1 MNSKSTSNYE
11 AAIAAGKTYLSE
23 YQPIERCDLLAL
35 YAAAQE
41 YRGERYFWRTPD
53 ETTSIV
59 GLGWLATFSQPKLAD
74 FSEVRSLLKQ
84 AHYQPEAPFQAQLV
98 GGFAFD
104 EQAEVSQ
111 DWAELG
117 AGLFALPEILVS
129 KTGDQCG
136 VYTVAASSEEQR
148 QQKVAALQ
156 EKVASWLQANSDKSL
171 VTETP
176 AFQAQEELDVP
187 QWLQA
192 VEETVAAIRS
202 TETPLKKVVLARR
215 MKVETKQSI
224 ISAAVLQR
232 LAQQQ
237 PNTYL
242 FAIEHGGHVFAGATP
257 ERLLKATVDQFET
270 VSIAGSAPRG
280 KTKEE
285 DEALAQALLADA
297 KNTHE
302 HQVVVDRLETALAT
316 LLADG
321 FQSEARSVIKNRD
334 IQHLFVP
341 LAGQRKAGVNFLT
354 AVQKLHPTPALGGE
368 PKEAAVSWIRT
379 HEPASRG
386 MYGGPIGW
394 LGIQEDIGEFAVAIR
409 SGFFSGN
416 QATLY
421 AGCGIVA
428 DSDAESERQE
438 TRLKFQPMR
447 RGILG
452 DE

>member
-1 MNSKSTSNYE
+1 
-11 AAIAAGKTYLSE
+11 
-23 YQPIERCDLLAL
+23 
-35 YAAAQE
+35 
-41 YRGERYFWRTPD
+41 
-53 ETTSIV
+53 
-59 GLGWLATFSQPKLAD
+59 
-74 FSEVRSLLKQ
+74 
-84 AHYQPEAPFQAQLV
+84 
-98 GGFAFD
+98 
-104 EQAEVSQ
+104 
-111 DWAELG
+111 
-117 AGLFALPEILVS
+117 
-129 KTGDQCG
+129 
-136 VYTVAASSEEQR
+136 
-148 QQKVAALQ
+148 
-156 EKVASWLQANSDKSL
+156 
-171 VTETP
+171 
-176 AFQAQEELDVP
+176 
-187 QWLQA
+187 
-192 VEETVAAIRS
+192 
-202 TETPLKKVVLARR
+202 
-215 MKVETKQSI
+215 MKIETKQSI
-224 ISAAVLQR
+224 ISAGVLQR

-242 FAIEHGGHVFAGATP
+242 FAIEHGGHVIAGATP

-341 LAGQRKAGVNFLT
+341 LAGQRKAGVNFLS

>member
-23 YQPIERCDLLAL
+23 YQPLERCDLLAL

-41 YRGERYFWRTPD
+41 YQGERYFWRTPD
-53 ETTSIV
+53 ETTRMV
-59 GLGWLATFSQPKLAD
+59 GLGWLVTFSQPKLAD

-117 AGLFALPEILVS
+117 AGLFALPEILVR

-136 VYTVAASSEEQR
+136 VVYTVAASSEEQR

-156 EKVASWLQANSDKSL
+156 EKVASWLNANPDKSL
-171 VTETP
+171 VAETP
-176 AFQAQEELDVP
+176 AFQAQEELEVP
-187 QWLQA
+187 QWLQT

-202 TETPLKKVVLARR
+202 NETPLKKVVLARR
-215 MKVETKQSI
+215 MKIETKQSI
-224 ISAAVLQR
+224 ISAGVLQR
-232 LAQQQ
+232 L
-237 PNTYL
+237 
-242 FAIEHGGHVFAGATP
+242 AGATP

-280 KTKEE
+280 QTKEE

-341 LAGQRKAGVNFLT
+341 LAGQRKAGVNFLS

>member
-1 MNSKSTSNYE
+1 MNYIEQQINSNYE

-59 GLGWLATFSQPKLAD
+59 GLGWLATFRNPNLQTFQKSA
-74 FSEVRSLLKQ
+74 LLKQ

-136 VYTVAASSEEQR
+136 VVYTVAASSEEQR

-202 TETPLKKVVLARR
+202 TETPLKKWFW
-215 MKVETKQSI
+215 Q
-224 ISAAVLQR
+224 
-232 LAQQQ
+232 
-237 PNTYL
+237 
-242 FAIEHGGHVFAGATP
+242 
-257 ERLLKATVDQFET
+257 
-270 VSIAGSAPRG
+270 
-280 KTKEE
+280 
-285 DEALAQALLADA
+285 DE
-297 KNTHE
+297 
-302 HQVVVDRLETALAT
+302 
-316 LLADG
+316 
-321 FQSEARSVIKNRD
+321 
-334 IQHLFVP
+334 
-341 LAGQRKAGVNFLT
+341 
-354 AVQKLHPTPALGGE
+354 
-368 PKEAAVSWIRT
+368 
-379 HEPASRG
+379 
-386 MYGGPIGW
+386 
-394 LGIQEDIGEFAVAIR
+394 
-409 SGFFSGN
+409 
-416 QATLY
+416 
-421 AGCGIVA
+421 
-428 DSDAESERQE
+428 
-438 TRLKFQPMR
+438 
-447 RGILG
+447 
-452 DE
+452 